1 LWLEKSGS
9 GATIMNGHSAGCQST
24 QFAQIQLE
32 LRDINQLFHSL
43 DPSPFREKDL
53 DLNAEEFIVSWAREL
68 PKTHQFHLKIH
79 LPDTPTLGRD
89 EKTIQEAIRN
99 YFSYRADQY
108 ALRNRELLREGWMN
122 LAIGLSFLASCL
134 FIARYLL
141 QFGGGALIAIAQESL
156 IIGGWVAMWRP
167 MQIFLYDRWPARRM
181 QTLYRRLSKM
191 EISLVISKSGHTLPV
206 HE

>member
-1 LWLEKSGS
+1 
-9 GATIMNGHSAGCQST
+9 MNGHSAGSQST

-68 PKTHQFHLKIH
+68 PKTDQFQLRIH
-79 LPDTPTLGRD
+79 LPDTPAVGRD
-89 EKTIQEAIRN
+89 EKAIQEAIRN

-141 QFGGGALIAIAQESL
+141 QFGGGALMAIAQESL

-191 EISLVISKSGHTLPV
+191 EISLVISKSGHTLPG
-206 HE
+206 HD